1 MANQTWIQF
10 RYKWSICCLSN
21 PATTTDM
28 ESWSLDLARLEKQL
42 RINLWPLEL
51 LESVWVPQQNA
62 AGKDPGPWLRCPCA
76 FQQCHCNTGVFHV
89 NHSPGEEALEPEAEH
104 SQRIHQGRKRALC
117 WWEHFPWLCLKYPQH
132 SLPSHCSPL
141 ESRAARMREK
151 KETKMSTQVGAFCR
165 ETLQWLTQKK
175 RESSPFFLYVRIS
188 LKLPLFVWRI
198 KYSIKN
204 PFRGKGGWYQGFR
217 HNITSIMGYTSLTK
231 YIYIFI
237 CNLYRCGTVLFV
249 NTSPI

>member
-1 MANQTWIQF
+1 M
-10 RYKWSICCLSN
+10 RYLLPLK

-28 ESWSLDLARLEKQL
+28 ESWSLELTRLEKQFIKNKSL
-42 RINLWPLEL
+42 TFGAVGISVSPPAAPSGCSRKGSWALAEVSLCLPAVPLN
-51 LESVWVPQQNA
+51 P
-62 AGKDPGPWLRCPCA
+62 
-76 FQQCHCNTGVFHV
+76 GVFQG

-151 KETKMSTQVGAFCR
+151 KETKMSIQVGAFCR

-188 LKLPLFVWRI
+188 LKLSLFVWRI

-204 PFRGKGGWYQGFR
+204 PFRGKGGW
-217 HNITSIMGYTSLTK
+217 
-231 YIYIFI
+231 
-237 CNLYRCGTVLFV
+237 
-249 NTSPI
+249 